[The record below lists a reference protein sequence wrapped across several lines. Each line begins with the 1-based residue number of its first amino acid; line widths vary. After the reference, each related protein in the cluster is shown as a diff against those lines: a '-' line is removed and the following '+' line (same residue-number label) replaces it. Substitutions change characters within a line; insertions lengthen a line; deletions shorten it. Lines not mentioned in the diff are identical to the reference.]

1 MDRKRR
7 HLGRKG
13 EKLSELD
20 QGPRRA
26 RQRERGGI
34 SVSFTQLTMGGYGND
49 TNHSRSLRGKLVF
62 HKGALYSRLQST
74 LRHPKMEGM

>member
-26 RQRERGGI
+26 RQRERGE
-34 SVSFTQLTMGGYGND
+34 VYLC
-49 TNHSRSLRGKLVF
+49 HLLRSLW
-62 HKGALYSRLQST
+62 
-74 LRHPKMEGM
+74 EGTGMTQTTQDRFEES